1 MPLTIISKISLYSCL
16 VIQVPTINYDKM
28 NIMQVHTIGQQS
40 NDIKTK
46 NDILRSK
53 VNMLWM
59 VTYMTDSEIQNEEIK
74 NHNVRGNF
82 TI

>member
-46 NDILRSK
+46 KNDILRSK
-53 VNMLWM
+53 VNIRTAMNGSAL
-59 VTYMTDSEIQNEEIK
+59 DG
-74 NHNVRGNF
+74 NVHD
-82 TI
+82 

>member
-53 VNMLWM
+53 VNIRTAMNGSAL
-59 VTYMTDSEIQNEEIK
+59 DG
-74 NHNVRGNF
+74 NVHD
-82 TI
+82 

>member
-28 NIMQVHTIGQQS
+28 NIIQVHTIGQQS

-53 VNMLWM
+53 VNIRTAMNGSALGG
-59 VTYMTDSEIQNEEIK
+59 
-74 NHNVRGNF
+74 NVHD
-82 TI
+82 